1 MDGHHATSGYTVVR
15 RADPRRK
22 PTHVLLHFRTR
33 QGHTHGG
40 EHGLV
45 LVFRQLA
52 VDQLGDGHIPQV
64 RLGIGLRIDASFTR
78 RFQFGAAG
86 FGAVEP
92 RTERNSAQGGGGV

>member
-22 PTHVLLHFRTR
+22 PTHVLLHFRTL
-33 QGHTHGG
+33 QGHTHSG
-40 EHGLV
+40 EHGLI

-64 RLGIGLRIDASFTR
+64 WLGIGLRIDASSTR
-78 RFQFGAAG
+78 CFRFGAAG
-86 FGAVEP
+86 FGAAGP
-92 RTERNSAQGGGGV
+92 RTERNSSQGGGGV

>member
-64 RLGIGLRIDASFTR
+64 WLDIGLRIDAPFAR
-78 RFQFGAAG
+78 HFR
-86 FGAVEP
+86 FGAVSLGTVGP
-92 RTERNSAQGGGGV
+92 RTERNSAQSGGGV

>member
-15 RADPRRK
+15 RADPCRK
-22 PTHVLLHFRTR
+22 PTHVLPHFRTG

-40 EHGLV
+40 EHGFV

-64 RLGIGLRIDASFTR
+64 RLGIGLRIDAPFAR
-78 RFQFGAAG
+78 LFRFGAAG
-86 FGAVEP
+86 FGAACP
-92 RTERNSAQGGGGV
+92 RTERNCSQCGGGV

>member
-1 MDGHHATSGYTVVR
+1 MDGHHATSGHAVVC

-22 PTHVLLHFRTR
+22 STHVLLHFRTR

-40 EHGLV
+40 KHGFV
-45 LVFRQLA
+45 LAFRQLA

-78 RFQFGAAG
+78 RFRFGAAG
-86 FGAVEP
+86 FGTAGP
-92 RTERNSAQGGGGV
+92 RTERNCSQGG